1 MATKLSK
8 EEFLRLGGSKKIIYI
23 DKLKSNIQ
31 SWIDSKV
38 RLELD
43 RYCIDNQK
51 KKQEVVEQAIILYLH
66 LVFNDKLDEV
76 IEKYL
81 PKKAAEE
88 KS

>member
-1 MATKLSK
+1 MTTILSK

-43 RYCIDNQK
+43 KYCLENQK
-51 KKQEVVEQAIILYLH
+51 KKQDVIEQAIILYLH
-66 LVFNDKLDEV
+66 LVLNDKLDEV
-76 IEKYL
+76 IGKYL
-81 PKKAAEE
+81 PKKAVEE
-88 KS
+88 K